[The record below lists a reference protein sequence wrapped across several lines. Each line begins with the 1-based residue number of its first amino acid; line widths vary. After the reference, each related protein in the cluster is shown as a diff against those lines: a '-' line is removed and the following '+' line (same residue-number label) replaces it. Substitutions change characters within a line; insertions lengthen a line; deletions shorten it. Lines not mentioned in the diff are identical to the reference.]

1 MYNVLDFT
9 QLLYFEGGVCSINK
23 NNVPH
28 SLFQTGKSHAVH
40 VKLSTVF
47 RTLHYLKIIQ
57 QDNLMSNKVL
67 IIEELRLS
75 SAIVLCE
82 CLPFNYYE
90 NKPNIPI

>member
-1 MYNVLDFT
+1 MQST
-9 QLLYFEGGVCSINK
+9 K
-23 NNVPH
+23 NSWQFYMNGMWFSGLKKRVRHIVFVYTAH
-28 SLFQTGKSHAVH
+28 SSFKI
-40 VKLSTVF
+40 K
-47 RTLHYLKIIQ
+47 LKIIQ
-57 QDNLMSNKVL
+57 QNNLMSNKVL